1 MIARHVNMQDMYY
14 FQNVLMLYMDNN
26 KYIYENKVQIQ

>member
-14 FQNVLMLYMDNN
+14 FQNVLRYKDNN